1 MKKAIFLIVTLLT
14 LFFIPTMVKADT
26 WLDDPSYRDTSWFDP
41 STYNNVKGDVSSFYG
56 NYDYLINTPEKLAG
70 LLYLVNVE
78 GYTFQNEV
86 IKITGNKVIYENKT
100 SNFFI
105 DMSAHDWVPLNSNF
119 GGILYSYYYDNNK
132 GSIDNYFYFKTNE
145 NEFRFTDKSTVSCCR
160 NSSCS
165 IVDSMDR
172 NFYTRV
178 KFDTNVTINGNGT
191 TTVSELTNVLNE
203 SVYFYAVPDKF
214 NYVDSIV
221 VKDYQGNIL
230 YEKYDIHSLENE
242 FVSLSTSRP
251 MGSLYVE
258 VNFGKHDKWQCQVIS
273 GSGKEIGDEIACG
286 EEHFYLLS
294 KDSEKVRMIS
304 KYNLYTGTTIS
315 KIKIEKDSSD
325 NRTDEE
331 YCQDLATSLGAESR
345 REGYY
350 NIPNYCFIAQEIST
364 DLITQNEEAKSAHWD
379 EDGNY
384 LYPQVGDIYI
394 ESRQYY
400 NGHINTFVDFY
411 VDEASGDKY
420 DGYFYDLTLG
430 NNNSETSILTKLK
443 SYKTTLNFYG
453 VDVTDVDLLTL
464 DEINEI
470 TKLNNKTLPYQE
482 WSSATPTI
490 QPPHYEFGFLNDLLA
505 KKHSFI
511 YNTTYWIRA
520 GYDRSNNGIGVN
532 SVVFVDSS
540 GGICGAGFDT
550 TSRSVCGSILN
561 DYKTKLGCG
570 VRPVITIPISELSYK
585 VDTEIDE
592 NGEIEVVDNA
602 KGGEEIT
609 FKLTSKN
616 GVKLK
621 EIIVRTSS
629 GEEIAFEENDLI
641 KNEDGTISIMLN
653 KFTMPFENVTIAVN
667 WKIDEVLDN
676 PATDDSIKKYCF
688 ILFISFGTLLAINR
702 RCHKI
707 VKNN

>member
-1 MKKAIFLIVTLLT
+1 MKKRIIIIFTLLI
-14 LFFIPTMVKADT
+14 LFLLPTMVKADT

-41 STYNNVKGDVSSFYG
+41 STYNNVKGDLNDFYEG
-56 NYDYLINTPEKLAG
+56 KYDYIINTPEKFAG

-78 GYTFQNEV
+78 GYTFQNEI
-86 IKITGNKVIYENKT
+86 IKIAGNDNVTGCNYGYYYV
-100 SNFFI
+100 
-105 DMSAHDWVPLNSNF
+105 DMSAHDWVPFSSNF
-119 GGILYSYYYDNNK
+119 AGIFNNAYYVFKKGNIINYLYFETDK
-132 GSIDNYFYFKTNE
+132 
-145 NEFRFTDKSTVSCCR
+145 NEFLFAENNINTCYNDECSYLSR
-160 NSSCS
+160 N
-165 IVDSMDR
+165 R
-172 NFYTRV
+172 NYLAHV
-178 KFDTNVTINGNGT
+178 KFNTIVNTNGNGT
-191 TTVSELTNVLNE
+191 ITINNPNISNE
-203 SVYFYAVPDKF
+203 PISFNAVPDKF
-214 NYVDSIV
+214 NYVDSVV

-230 YEKYDIHSLENE
+230 YEKYNIHSLEE
-242 FVSLSTSRP
+242 EHVYIPDSKP
-251 MGSLYVE
+251 QGAIYIE
-258 VNFGKHDKWQCQVIS
+258 VTFGKHDEWPCQVIS
-273 GSGKEIGDEIACG
+273 GSGKDIGDEIACG

-304 KYNLYTGTTIS
+304 KYNLYTGTIIS
-315 KIKIEKDSSD
+315 KYKIEKESGDT
-325 NRTDEE
+325 RTDEE
-331 YCQDLATSLGAESR
+331 YCQDLATSLSGESR
-345 REGYY
+345 RDGYY
-350 NIPNYCFIAQEIST
+350 DIPDYCFIAKEIST
-364 DLITQNEEAKSAHWD
+364 DLIKQNSEAKSAHWD

-411 VDEASGDKY
+411 VDESSADKY

-430 NNNSETSILTKLK
+430 NNDSETSILTKLK

-482 WSSATPTI
+482 WSIATPTI

-511 YNTTYWIRA
+511 YDTTYWIRT

-532 SVVFVDSS
+532 SIVFVDSY

-641 KNEDGTISIMLN
+641 KNEDGTVSIMLN

-667 WKIDEVLDN
+667 WETEEVLDN
-676 PATDDSIKKYCF
+676 PATDDSISKYCI
-688 ILFISFGTLLAINR
+688 ILFASFITLTIINI
-702 RCHKI
+702 K
-707 VKNN
+707 KKELM